1 LRRTRDAGLPARH
14 RGLPATGRGNRTWKQ
29 LTDMPTPDEIQAA
42 AFAIERAIINRLEWY
57 DEPTVSMLIEY
68 AQAALEAAE
77 QVRAG
82 TPGPADTTNL
92 NRTEGEPTIFT
103 PPWT

>member
-1 LRRTRDAGLPARH
+1 MLANELK
-14 RGLPATGRGNRTWKQ
+14 WKQ

-42 AFAIERAIINRLEWY
+42 AYAIERAIINRLERH
-57 DEPTVSMLIEY
+57 DEPTVSMLIEC

-77 QVRAG
+77 QVRAA
-82 TPGPADTTNL
+82 PQARQIL
-92 NRTEGEPTIFT
+92 RTLTAPKAKPSIFT

>member
-1 LRRTRDAGLPARH
+1 MLANELK
-14 RGLPATGRGNRTWKQ
+14 WKP

-42 AFAIERAIINRLEWY
+42 AVAIERAIINRLEQY

-77 QVRAG
+77 QVRAAG
-82 TPGPADTTNL
+82 DRISPLST
-92 NRTEGEPTIFT
+92 
-103 PPWT
+103 